1 MKKNIFVTLFILTL
15 IGLID
20 SLYLYYTKIT
30 STPIAC
36 FQGTTGCEVVNSSR
50 YASIYGIPN
59 GLIGLIGYTAILVLL
74 IFPKVYPNSLSKI
87 RYLIFGFSLIGFLY
101 SIYLIFVSIFILKAE
116 CPFCILSA
124 IVMTSIFIISIFELQ
139 ESN

>member
-1 MKKNIFVTLFILTL
+1 MVLTL

-20 SLYLYYTKIT
+20 SIYLYFIKIT

-36 FQGTTGCEVVNSSR
+36 FQGSTGCEVVNSSR

-59 GLIGLIGYTAILVLL
+59 GLIGLIGYTAILVL
-74 IFPKVYPNSLSKI
+74 IIISKVNPSLLSKI
-87 RYLIFGFSLIGFLY
+87 RYLLFGFSLIGFLF
-101 SIYLIFVSIFILKAE
+101 SIYLIFVSLFILKAE

-124 IVMTSIFIISIFELQ
+124 IVMTSIFIISIFELK
-139 ESN
+139 EST

>member
-1 MKKNIFVTLFILTL
+1 MVLTL

-20 SLYLYYTKIT
+20 SIYLYFIKIT

-36 FQGTTGCEVVNSSR
+36 FQGSTGCEVVNSSR

-59 GLIGLIGYTAILVLL
+59 GLIGLIGYTAILVL
-74 IFPKVYPNSLSKI
+74 IIISKVNPSLLSKI
-87 RYLIFGFSLIGFLY
+87 RYLLFGFSLIGFLF

-124 IVMTSIFIISIFELQ
+124 IVMTSIFIISIFELK
-139 ESN
+139 EST